1 MSNECSEKPGCREHC
16 NEVTTVA
23 GKKELDI
30 CWWGK
35 GERPAFLFGES
46 LFRHASAPPPHLSP
60 SPHLSNAT
68 RPSSRD
74 SPCLC
79 LSSVVLSE
87 TMRIVSKLTHTTNVR
102 KPCHTA
108 LGSASCCLRG
118 RHCRRRS
125 PAGAPGSAPG
135 AGAGRGRGAA
145 RPLGAPAPPLP
156 PSPTDRNDLEV
167 QESHVTSPGG

>member
-1 MSNECSEKPGCREHC
+1 MSALRSQDAGNIVMRSRLSQAKRSWTSAGGGRGSVLHFCLEK
-16 NEVTTVA
+16 VSA
-23 GKKELDI
+23 GILQH
-30 CWWGK
+30 
-35 GERPAFLFGES
+35 PL
-46 LFRHASAPPPHLSP
+46 PT
-60 SPHLSNAT
+60 SPHPHTFQNAT

-74 SPCLC
+74 SPCPC

-102 KPCHTA
+102 EPCHTA

-118 RHCRRRS
+118 RHCRRRRS
-125 PAGAPGSAPG
+125 PAGAPGSALG